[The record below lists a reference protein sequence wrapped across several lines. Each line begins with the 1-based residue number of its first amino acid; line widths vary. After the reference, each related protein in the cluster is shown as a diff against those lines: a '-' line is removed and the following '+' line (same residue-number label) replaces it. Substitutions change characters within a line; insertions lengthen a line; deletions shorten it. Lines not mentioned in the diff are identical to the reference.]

1 MKIWNSYGSEHSAN
15 LVLIG
20 HFKDAI
26 AAEEAKA
33 ALEDA
38 MEFFQNEEFNP
49 EADRYSDETMAV
61 LRRLKVHSVS
71 PSELSQFH
79 GDLSIDLKGSEI
91 VITSDDELIPF
102 LKFLI
107 DYGARVEM
115 YSAHAYPDAEYGR
128 GK

>member
-33 ALEDA
+33 AVEEA
-38 MEFFQNEEFNP
+38 MEFFQSEEFNP
-49 EADRYSDETMAV
+49 EADRYTDETMAV
-61 LRRLKVHSVS
+61 LRRLKIHSVS

-79 GDLSIDLKGSEI
+79 GDHHIELKGTKI
-91 VITSDDELIPF
+91 VIKSDDELIPF

-107 DYGARVEM
+107 DYGARIEM
-115 YSAHAYPDAEYGR
+115 YSAHTYPDAEESS
-128 GK
+128 

>member
-1 MKIWNSYGSEHSAN
+1 MKVWTSHGSEHSAN

-20 HFKDAI
+20 HFKDAL

-33 ALEDA
+33 AIEEA
-38 MEFFQNEEFNP
+38 MDFFQQSDFDPFAETYSEE
-49 EADRYSDETMAV
+49 AIA
-61 LRRLKVHSVS
+61 LLKKLKIHSVS

-79 GDLSIDLKGSEI
+79 GDLRIRQSKDKI

-102 LKFLI
+102 LKFMI

-115 YSAHAYPDAEYGR
+115 YSAHTYPDVEYGM
-128 GK
+128 GE

>member
-1 MKIWNSYGSEHSAN
+1 MKLWTSYGSEHSAN

-33 ALEDA
+33 AIEEAMDVFQKEEWQPDA
-38 MEFFQNEEFNP
+38 E
-49 EADRYSDETMAV
+49 RYSDKAIA
-61 LRRLKVHSVS
+61 LLKKLKIYSVS

-79 GDLSIDLKGSEI
+79 GSFHIDQKSEKI
-91 VITSDDELIPF
+91 IITSDDELIPF
-102 LKFLI
+102 LKFMI
-107 DYGARVEM
+107 DLGARVEM
-115 YSAHAYPDAEYGR
+115 YSGHTFPDGEYGR

>member
-1 MKIWNSYGSEHSAN
+1 MKLWTSYGSEHSAN

-26 AAEEAKA
+26 AAEEAKEA
-33 ALEDA
+33 IEEA
-38 MEFFQNEEFNP
+38 MNFFQEGEFDP
-49 EADRYSDETMAV
+49 YADVYSDEAKA
-61 LRRLKVHSVS
+61 LLSKLKVHSVS
-71 PSELSQFH
+71 PSELSQFY
-79 GDLSIDLKGSEI
+79 GSFNIRQANEKI

-102 LKFLI
+102 LKFMI

-115 YSAHAYPDAEYGR
+115 YSAHTYPDAENGR

>member
-1 MKIWNSYGSEHSAN
+1 MKLWTSYGSEHSAN

-26 AAEEAKA
+26 AAEEAKVA
-33 ALEDA
+33 IEEA
-38 MEFFQNEEFNP
+38 MDFFQQSEYQPFADTYSEEG
-49 EADRYSDETMAV
+49 MAF
-61 LRRLKVHSVS
+61 LGKLKVHSVS

-79 GDLSIDLKGSEI
+79 GSFNIDQNKEKI

-102 LKFLI
+102 LKFMI

-115 YSAHAYPDAEYGR
+115 YSAHTYPDAEYGR

>member
-1 MKIWNSYGSEHSAN
+1 MKIWTSYGSEHSAN

-33 ALEDA
+33 AIEEA
-38 MEFFQNEEFNP
+38 MDFFQQDEWQP
-49 EADRYSDETMAV
+49 YAEAYSDEAV
-61 LRRLKVHSVS
+61 ALLKKLKVYSVS

-79 GDLSIDLKGSEI
+79 GSFNIDQSNEKI

-102 LKFLI
+102 LKFMI

-115 YSAHAYPDAEYGR
+115 YSAHTYPDAEYGR

>member
-1 MKIWNSYGSEHSAN
+1 MKIWTSYGSEHSAN

-33 ALEDA
+33 AIQEA
-38 MEFFQNEEFNP
+38 MDFFQQGEWEP
-49 EADRYSDETMAV
+49 YAEAYSDEAIA
-61 LRRLKVHSVS
+61 LLKKLKVYSVS

-79 GDLSIDLKGSEI
+79 GSFNIDQSNEKL

-102 LKFLI
+102 LK
-107 DYGARVEM
+107 
-115 YSAHAYPDAEYGR
+115 
-128 GK
+128 

>member
-26 AAEEAKA
+26 AAEEAKP
-33 ALEDA
+33 ALEEA

-71 PSELSQFH
+71 SSELSQFH
-79 GDLSIDLKGSEI
+79 GELSIDLKGSEI